1 MNKNVLLLPVCD
13 GGVTKVFNANSHKG
27 IDFGWY
33 NKIYCDILA
42 CDDGEVV
49 DVFYSSSCGYSIV
62 LQHNYDDDGTHR
74 WTGYIHL
81 LKMPTL
87 KKGDKVKMGDVIGTR
102 GNSGQSNGVHLH
114 IYVSGTTT
122 KSYSWE
128 TMKSLCK
135 TDPMPLFYKSRKYTY
150 TLAQLDKYLVNKLTY
165 MEDIPTTNID
175 DLEKTIREQAELIES
190 LKNQLQDIN
199 TKVNSYEV
207 IINGIKELLK

>member
-1 MNKNVLLLPVCD
+1 MNKNVLLLPLCD
-13 GGVTKVFNANSHKG
+13 GGVTKVFNANSHIG
-27 IDFGWY
+27 VDFGWY

-49 DVFYSSSCGYSIV
+49 DVFYSSSCGY
-62 LQHNYDDDGTHR
+62 
-74 WTGYIHL
+74 IHL

-102 GNSGQSNGVHLH
+102 GNSGKSNGVHLH

-165 MEDIPTTNID
+165 MEDIPTTNTD
-175 DLEKTIREQAELIES
+175 NLEKTIREQAELIES
-190 LKNQLQDIN
+190 LKNQLQEIN
-199 TKVNSYEV
+199 TKVNRYEST
-207 IINGIKELLK
+207 INGIKELLK

>member
-1 MNKNVLLLPVCD
+1 MNKNVLLLPLCD
-13 GGVTKVFNANSHKG
+13 GGVTKVFNANSHLG
-27 IDFGWY
+27 VDFGWY
-33 NKIYCDILA
+33 SKIYCDILA

-62 LQHNYDDDGTHR
+62 LQHNYDDDTHR

-114 IYVSGTTT
+114 IYASGTTT

-199 TKVNSYEV
+199 TKVNSYELT
-207 IINGIKELLK
+207 INGIKELLK

>member
-42 CDDGEVV
+42 CDDGTVV

-62 LQHNYDDDGTHR
+62 LQHNYDDIHR

-165 MEDIPTTNID
+165 MEDIPTVNVD
-175 DLEKTIREQAELIES
+175 KLEKTIREQAELIES
-190 LKNQLQDIN
+190 LKNQLQEIN

-207 IINGIKELLK
+207 TINGIKELLK